1 MVGDVRMV
9 TDSIGDEIYLLF
21 ENFSGRVLEGEIG
34 VDYDRVECIKEVPHG
49 RYAAVLINQYAAMRR
64 VLQVFNDMKPGD
76 AEMYRQCYPSSTTP
90 KWYGGDFSLN
100 EQHKL

>member
-9 TDSIGDEIYLLF
+9 TDSIGDEIDLLF
-21 ENFSGRVLEGEIG
+21 ENFQGEFLKERLVLE
-34 VDYDRVECIKEVPHG
+34 YDLVECMKEVPYG

-90 KWYGGDFSLN
+90 RWYGEDFSLN
-100 EQHKL
+100 EQYNL